1 MQAFPITN
9 QSGKGRIVSS
19 SPRTGNRIGIILL
32 VAVFLGLPTLAGLL
46 VDYWWFVD
54 LGQREVF
61 VTSVT
66 SFAAMGLLF
75 GSVAFV
81 LLFINARLA
90 RKFAP
95 RVVIASAEN
104 ATPQLE
110 ELISSVR
117 QRAMPIIDKAI
128 LWGSLAFGLLMGL
141 SMAPSW
147 DVVRLAMAAQPFG
160 ATDPLFGREIA
171 FFVFELPLLR
181 LLASWLTPI
190 LIFVTLVTAFIHLVG
205 GAIQPLAGFRRFAP
219 HVKAHLS
226 VLLGLIVASKA
237 FDYYVSIYELNFSP
251 RGQVTGASYT
261 DIHAQLPAYQILI
274 AISAVTALAL
284 LVNIWIKGWKLPAAA
299 VGVWLVAAIL
309 VGGVYPEII
318 QRFRVNPNELSAEE
332 PYIRRNIEATRKAFG
347 LDTVE
352 TLEFPAD
359 QALTAEDVQE
369 NRDTLDNLRLWDPE
383 VIVQSFRQLQ
393 IIRQYYT
400 FNDVD
405 VDRYEIGG
413 RQRQVLVSAR
423 ELDVNLL
430 DPKAQTWVNRHLIY
444 THGYGLVMSPSNEA
458 DGRGFP
464 NFFIS
469 DIPPRSSVEVTLTR
483 PGIYFGE
490 STDDYIIVDTSLPE
504 FAFPMGDEN
513 AETFWEG
520 TDGIEL
526 DSLFRRAVFALR
538 FGASQI
544 LFSQYIQPD
553 SRVLF
558 DRDIVTRVEKLAPWL
573 ALDGDPYPII
583 HEGRIL
589 WILDGY
595 TYTSHYPYSQHYNG
609 INYIR
614 NSVKITVDA
623 YDGTTRLYAF
633 DPEEPILAAWRQIM
647 PDLIFDAAEIPE
659 GIRPH
664 FRYPQDIFLI
674 RAEVYKRYHMTNV
687 RVFYNKEDL
696 WEFPGEGTPNGAM
709 RPFYVLGRLPGEEE
723 ENFQM
728 IMPFTP
734 RGRDNMIGWMATSS
748 DARNYGKTVVYEF
761 PKDRVMLGPD
771 QIRARINQDD
781 AISPQLTLWGQ
792 RGSEVLFGSMLVIPL
807 EGSVIYIQPLYLQA
821 EQASIPELTRVLV
834 VYGDRIE
841 MAETLDSALLAAFGE
856 AAPDPGEAQDD
867 PAVVVDAVLARDI
880 FERAIAKQR
889 EGDWAGYGRL
899 IEELGSVLSRLTET
913 AAVEATET
921 P

>member
-1 MQAFPITN
+1 
-9 QSGKGRIVSS
+9 VS

-32 VAVFLGLPTLAGLL
+32 ALAFLGLPALSAIVRLL
-46 VDYWWFVD
+46 TDYWWFVD
-54 LGQREVF
+54 LGQRTVV
-61 VTSVT
+61 VTSVI
-66 SFAAMGLLF
+66 SFAATGLAF

-81 LLFINARLA
+81 LLFVNARLA

-95 RVVIASAEN
+95 RAVVSSAGN
-104 ATPQLE
+104 AIPQLE
-110 ELISSVR
+110 ELIASVR
-117 QRAMPIIDKAI
+117 LRAMPILDKAI
-128 LWGSLAFGLLMGL
+128 LWGSLVFALLTGL

-147 DVVRLAMAAQPFG
+147 DVFRLAMAAQPFG

-181 LLASWLTPI
+181 LLADWLTPM
-190 LIFVTLVTAFIHLVG
+190 LVFVTIVTAFIHLVG
-205 GAIQPLAGFRRFAP
+205 GAIQPFAGLRRVAP
-219 HVKAHLS
+219 RVKAHLS
-226 VLLGLIVASKA
+226 VLFGLIVASKA
-237 FDYYVSIYELNFSP
+237 FNYYVSIYELNFSP

-274 AISAVTALAL
+274 AISLLTAVVL
-284 LVNIWIKGWKLPAAA
+284 LINIRIQGWRLPAVAL
-299 VGVWLVAAIL
+299 GVWLAASIL

-347 LDTVE
+347 LDDVE
-352 TLEFPAD
+352 TRAFPAD
-359 QALTAEDVQE
+359 EALTAEDVRA
-369 NRDTLDNLRLWDPE
+369 NKSTLDNLRLWDPE
-383 VIVQSFRQLQ
+383 IITQSYRQLQ

-413 RQRQVLVSAR
+413 AQRQVLVSAR
-423 ELDVNLL
+423 ELDVDLL
-430 DPKAQTWVNRHLIY
+430 DPKAQTWVNRHLVY

-490 STDDYIIVDTSLPE
+490 LTDEYVIVDTSLPE
-504 FAFPMGDEN
+504 FDFPMGDRN

-526 DSLFRRAVFALR
+526 NSFFRRAVFALR

-544 LFSQYIQPD
+544 LFSQYIEPD

-573 ALDGDPYPII
+573 AIDGDPYPVV
-583 HEGRIL
+583 HEGRIF

-633 DPEEPILAAWRQIM
+633 DPDEPILAAWREVM
-647 PDLIFDAAEIPE
+647 PGLILDATEIPD
-659 GIRPH
+659 GIRAH

-674 RAEVYKRYHMTNV
+674 QADVYKRYHMTDT

-709 RPFYVLGRLPGEEE
+709 RPFYVLSRLPGEEAE
-723 ENFQM
+723 DFQM

-734 RGRDNMIGWMATSS
+734 RGRDNMIGWMATTS
-748 DARNYGKTVVYEF
+748 DPRNYGRTVVYEF
-761 PKDRVMLGPD
+761 PKDRVILGPD
-771 QIRARINQDD
+771 QVRARINQDD
-781 AISPQLTLWGQ
+781 TISPQLTLWGQ
-792 RGSEVLFGSMLVIPL
+792 RGSEVLFGNMLVIPL

-821 EQASIPELTRVLV
+821 EQAAMPELTRVLV
-834 VYGDRIE
+834 VYGDRVE
-841 MAETLDSALLAAFGE
+841 MAENLDAALLAAFGE
-856 AAPDPGEAQDD
+856 AAPDPDEAQDD
-867 PAVVVDAVLARDI
+867 PSVVVDAALARDI
-880 FERAIAKQR
+880 FERAIARQR

-899 IEELGSVLSRLTET
+899 IEELGSVLSRLAGT
-913 AAVEATET
+913 ASIEPTET